1 VYLASLANGY
11 GARSYGKVMFAS
23 MMGLVHERALDLI
36 R

>member
-1 VYLASLANGY
+1 MGD

-23 MMGLVHERALDLI
+23 MMSLVHERPLDLI